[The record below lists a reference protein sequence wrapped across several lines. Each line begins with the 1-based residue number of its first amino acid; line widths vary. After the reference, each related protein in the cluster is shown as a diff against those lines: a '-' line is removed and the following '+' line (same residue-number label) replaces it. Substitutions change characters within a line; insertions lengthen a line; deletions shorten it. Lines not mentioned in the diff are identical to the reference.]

1 MARDENDAN
10 ATAESSTER
19 DRAARRRM
27 VEVIAAEVAETG
39 RWLEKDHLD
48 EAVMAAMAE
57 VPRHAFVPAGRRE
70 EAYEN
75 RPLPIGFG
83 QTISQPFIVA
93 IMTDLC
99 GAGPGRKVLEV
110 GTGCGYQAA
119 VLAATGARVFTVE
132 TVPELAEQA
141 AERLS
146 ELGYGDVQVR
156 QGDGSKGWPEE
167 APFDGILVTAA
178 AARRPPAAL
187 IEQLAPGGRLVI
199 PVEHRAPRF
208 LMFGAVGDQE
218 LLVIVKDEDG
228 SVSEHCH
235 LPVAFVPLIES
246 PGAGMVEHEDEDED
260 ADEDAGR
267 DGREAGDA

>member
-1 MARDENDAN
+1 LARDQSDA
-10 ATAESSTER
+10 SGTEETEP
-19 DRAARRRM
+19 DRFNEARRRM
-27 VEVIAAEVAETG
+27 VEIIAAEVADTG
-39 RWLEKDHLD
+39 RWLDKDHLG
-48 EAVMAAMAE
+48 ERVLAAMAE
-57 VPRHAFVPAGRRE
+57 VPRHAFVTPGRDQ

-83 QTISQPFIVA
+83 QTISQPYIVA

-99 GAGPGRKVLEV
+99 GAGPGRKVLEI

-119 VLAATGARVFTVE
+119 VLAATGARVWTIE

-141 AERLS
+141 ARRLA
-146 ELGYGDVQVR
+146 ELGYGEVR
-156 QGDGSKGWPEE
+156 VRHGDGSKGWPEE

-178 AARRPPAAL
+178 ASNGPPAAL

-218 LLVIVKDEDG
+218 LLVIVKHEDG

-235 LPVAFVPLIES
+235 LPVAFVPL
-246 PGAGMVEHEDEDED
+246 VEGGGET
-260 ADEDAGR
+260 
-267 DGREAGDA
+267 GDA

>member
-1 MARDENDAN
+1 MWYAAAPRNPLADGRPNLARDDSHARGPE
-10 ATAESSTER
+10 ESPADR
-19 DRAARRRM
+19 DRAARERM
-27 VEVIAAEVAETG
+27 VEIIAAEVAETG
-39 RWLEKDHLD
+39 RWLDKDSLD
-48 EAVMAAMAE
+48 ERVMAAMAE
-57 VPRHAFVPAGRRE
+57 VPRHAFVPAGRRD

-83 QTISQPFIVA
+83 QTISQPYIVA

-99 GAGPGRKVLEV
+99 RAGPGRKVLEI

-119 VLAATGARVFTVE
+119 VLAATGARVWTIE

-141 AERLS
+141 AQRLA
-146 ELGYGDVQVR
+146 ELGYADVQVR

-178 AARRPPAAL
+178 ASRRPPVAL

-218 LLVIVKDEDG
+218 LLVIVKNEDG

-235 LPVAFVPLIES
+235 LPVAFVPLIE
-246 PGAGMVEHEDEDED
+246 GEA
-260 ADEDAGR
+260 
-267 DGREAGDA
+267 EAGDT